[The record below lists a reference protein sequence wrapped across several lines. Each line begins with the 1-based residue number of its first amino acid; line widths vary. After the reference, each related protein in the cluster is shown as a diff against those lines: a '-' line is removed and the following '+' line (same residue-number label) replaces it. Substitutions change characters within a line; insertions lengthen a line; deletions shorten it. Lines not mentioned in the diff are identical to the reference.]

1 MTNIFGININQRTKE
16 SNNSQNFNRGFS
28 QDFNQDLNQDINQD
42 FNQNSYKTN
51 SNSDDEVVYK
61 KDDIVVMKGHK
72 NK

>member
-1 MTNIFGININQRTKE
+1 MFMTNIFGININQRTKE

-28 QDFNQDLNQDINQD
+28 QDFNQDLNQD